1 MWEINSYSQYLCF
14 LYSVL
19 MGGAIGLLYDFFK
32 IDRIIFKRS
41 RWFIIFADILFWVIS
56 AFIFY
61 SFAVVFSNGQVRGY
75 LLFSSLLG
83 FIIYKLTLS
92 KLIVLI
98 ISPIKKA
105 STFIKKLYLTLLD
118 KINYFFNLI
127 LQKLRFIIKK
137 LSPKKF
143 DEEKDT

>member
-92 KLIVLI
+92 KLIILI

-105 STFIKKLYLTLLD
+105 STFIKKLYLTLLV
-118 KINYFFNLI
+118 KINHFFNLI
-127 LQKLRFIIKK
+127 LQKLKFIIKK